1 MLNTHDSYRHAACG
15 QSDAQDAQGRSVS
28 SRIRCGLLVA
38 IGSGCLTLGLVLV
51 VTVIRPETLGTLST
65 AELAAIV
72 GLITLPALTM
82 LSLKF
87 DRSVVKALKHADY
100 IRSTSEPHPFPARS
114 HSAHARGF
122 RAVRHARLSDST
134 EQVSNGQPSPA
145 APRHEKTRSSPSS
158 AA

>member
-1 MLNTHDSYRHAACG
+1 MLNTHDSYGHAACG
-15 QSDAQDAQGRSVS
+15 QSDAKAAQGRSIS
-28 SRIRCGLLVA
+28 SRIRRGLLVA
-38 IGSGCLTLGLVLV
+38 IGSGCLVLGLVLV

-87 DRSVVKALKHADY
+87 DRSVVKALRHANC
-100 IRSTSEPHPFPARS
+100 RQSVLESQSLPARS
-114 HSAHARGF
+114 HSAHTRGF
-122 RAVRHARLSDST
+122 RTVRHARLSDST
-134 EQVSNGQPSPA
+134 EPISGATSANG
-145 APRHEKTRSSPSS
+145 HEKTRSSPSS